1 MTIQAEPLNLRVT
14 GAYCVL
20 PTRGGEVSLDRE
32 KSIQREHNAETR
44 QSYKHTRGLQEC
56 KAEMSFLVLVFL
68 SHPGASLDAGTKCSS
83 LRLILFI
90 LVDLA
95 PTSEL
100 DIVKL

>member
-32 KSIQREHNAETR
+32 KSIQREHNAETL